1 MDPVTKTYVSLGL
14 VFLAVFEFWAAMQ
27 IFGKKGE
34 PGAHARVLLRLH
46 RIGGYAFLVYFIW
59 ISWICLEM
67 MGRLAN
73 AGRGPDARGVFHGFL
88 AMSLIGILLTKIS
101 FIRGYRTYRPYVP
114 LLGVMLTVGTLV
126 LWGLAGLMFLFLMGL
141 YYTP

>member
-1 MDPVTKTYVSLGL
+1 
-14 VFLAVFEFWAAMQ
+14 
-27 IFGKKGE
+27 
-34 PGAHARVLLRLH
+34 
-46 RIGGYAFLVYFIW
+46 
-59 ISWICLEM
+59 
-67 MGRLAN
+67 
-73 AGRGPDARGVFHGFL
+73 
-88 AMSLIGILLTKIS
+88 MSLIGILLTKIS